1 LRGLTGKGTEQ
12 FWPRARVERTDVKP
26 DQNRG
31 LVERLHHVPNG
42 EGWLLAVKQT
52 YSEDRLRRDLRPV
65 LIVPGYG
72 MNAFIFGYHP
82 TGLSMEA
89 YWAQKGFEVWSVNFR
104 GQGGSRCVGGRRDYG
119 FEEAAVTDLGCV
131 LDYVAARTKTNC
143 DRVDAVGCSLGGTYL
158 YACLTCSEAGARL
171 GSIVAIGAP
180 LEWRQVSPV
189 FRAVFGSPRVF
200 GRLRLRGIRRL
211 ARVAMPILTKAPRL
225 LRLYLHP
232 EIVDLSKMP
241 EMIRTVE
248 TPNPKLNRE
257 IARWIRNRDL
267 HVRGVNVTEALA
279 RVRNPLLVVLSNADG
294 IVPESAALSAYE
306 RAGSASKEV
315 LRVGTAE
322 VPVAHADLF
331 VSEISCPWVFE
342 PLADWLERENQERPC
357 AARGRRKPKGPGG
370 RSRLNSDTSRRSGGR
385 TSSRLLAAA
394 LSRSR

>member
-1 LRGLTGKGTEQ
+1 MGLV
-12 FWPRARVERTDVKP
+12 ARIERTDVKP
-26 DQNRG
+26 DQDKG
-31 LVERLHHVPNG
+31 LVERIHHVPND

-52 YSEDRLRRDLRPV
+52 HSQDRLRRDLRPV

-82 TGLSMEA
+82 TGPSMEA
-89 YWAQKGFEVWSVNFR
+89 YWAQRGFEVWSVNFR
-104 GQGGSRCVGGRRDYG
+104 GQGGSRCVGGKGDYG

-131 LDYVAARTKTNC
+131 LDYVAERTETTC

-158 YACLTCSEAGARL
+158 YVCLTCSEAVTRL

-180 LEWRQVSPV
+180 LHWRQVSPV

-200 GRLRLRGIRRL
+200 GRLRVRGIRRL

-225 LRLYLHP
+225 LHLYLHP
-232 EIVDLSKMP
+232 QIVDLSKMP

-248 TPNPKLNRE
+248 NPNPKLNRE
-257 IARWIRNRDL
+257 IARWIRDRDL
-267 HVRGVNVTEALA
+267 YVRGVNVTEALA

-306 RAGSASKEV
+306 RVGSASKEV
-315 LRVGTAE
+315 LRVGTSD

-331 VSEISCPWVFE
+331 VSEIARPWVFE
-342 PLADWLERENQERPC
+342 PLADWLERENREQPC
-357 AARGRRKPKGPGG
+357 APGSRRKAKGPEG
-370 RSRLNSDTSRRSGGR
+370 RSTFNFGTSRRSGGR
-385 TSSRLLAAA
+385 TS
-394 LSRSR
+394 

>member
-1 LRGLTGKGTEQ
+1 M
-12 FWPRARVERTDVKP
+12 ERTDVKP
-26 DQNRG
+26 DQDRG
-31 LVERLHHVPNG
+31 LVERIHHVPNG

-52 YSEDRLRRDLRPV
+52 YSQERLRRDLRPV

-82 TGLSMEA
+82 TGASMEG
-89 YWAQKGFEVWSVNFR
+89 YWAWRGFEVWSVDFR
-104 GQGGSRCVGGRRDYG
+104 GQGESRCVGGKGDYG

-131 LDYVAARTKTNC
+131 LDYVAERTDTSC

-158 YACLTCSEAGARL
+158 YVCLACSEAAARL

-180 LEWRQVSPV
+180 LEWRRVSPV

-211 ARVAMPILTKAPRL
+211 ARIAMPVLAKTPRL
-225 LRLYLHP
+225 LHLYLHP
-232 EIVDLSKMP
+232 KIVDLSKMP

-248 TPNPKLNRE
+248 NPNPKLNRE
-257 IARWIRNRDL
+257 IARWIRDRDL

-279 RVRNPLLVVLSNADG
+279 LVRNPLLVVLSNADG

-306 RAGSASKEV
+306 RVGSGAKEV
-315 LRVGTAE
+315 LRVGTAD

-342 PLADWLERENQERPC
+342 PLADWLEQQNREHPC
-357 AARGRRKPKGPGG
+357 VSRGRKAPTGKG
-370 RSRLNSDTSRRSGGR
+370 RSGRSSVNRGTSRRSGGR
-385 TSSRLLAAA
+385 TS
-394 LSRSR
+394 